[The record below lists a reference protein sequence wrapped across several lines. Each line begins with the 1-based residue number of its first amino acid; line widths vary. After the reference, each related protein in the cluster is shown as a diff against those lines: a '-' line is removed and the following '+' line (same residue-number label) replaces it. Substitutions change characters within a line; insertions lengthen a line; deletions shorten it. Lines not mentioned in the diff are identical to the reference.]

1 MTTITFIEHSGRE
14 HVVQA
19 TDGQSLMRAAVSNGV
34 PGIDAECGGACA
46 CATCHVYIQP
56 EWLDRVGPAQGGE
69 REMLDFALDV
79 RGDSRLACQITVSP
93 QLEGLVVGMP
103 VAQS

>member
-1 MTTITFIEHSGRE
+1 
-14 HVVQA
+14 
-19 TDGQSLMRAAVSNGV
+19 MRAAVSNGV

-79 RGDSRLACQITVSP
+79 RGGSRLACQITVSP
-93 QLEGLVVGMP
+93 QLNGLVVGMP

>member
-1 MTTITFIEHSGRE
+1 MPTIHYIQKDGSTRDIEAKPGSSVMENAIRGNVR
-14 HVVQA
+14 
-19 TDGQSLMRAAVSNGV
+19 
-34 PGIDAECGGACA
+34 GIDAECGGCCS

-79 RGDSRLACQITVSP
+79 RGGSRLACQITVSP
-93 QLEGLVVGMP
+93 QLNGLVVGMP

>member
-1 MTTITFIEHSGRE
+1 MTTITFVEHNGRA
-14 HVVQA
+14 HTVQA
-19 TDGQSLMRAAVSNGV
+19 MDGHSLMRAAVANGV

-56 EWLDRVGPAQGGE
+56 EWLQRVGPAQGGE
-69 REMLDFALDV
+69 KDMLDFALDV
-79 RGDSRLACQITVSP
+79 RGDSRLACQVMVSP
-93 QLEGLVVGMP
+93 QLDGLVVGMP

>member
-1 MTTITFIEHSGRE
+1 MPKITFIDAQGTSRTVEAETGSTVME
-14 HVVQA
+14 V
-19 TDGQSLMRAAVSNGV
+19 AVSHGV

-46 CATCHVYIQP
+46 CATCHVYIRP
-56 EWLDRVGPAQGGE
+56 EWLDRVGPALGNE
-69 REMLDFALDV
+69 KEMLDFALDV

-93 QLEGLVVGMP
+93 QLDGLVVGMP

>member
-14 HVVQA
+14 HVVLA

-46 CATCHVYIQP
+46 CATCHVYIHL
-56 EWLDRVGPAQGGE
+56 EWLDRLGPAQGGE

-93 QLEGLVVGMP
+93 RLDGLVVGMP

>member
-14 HVVQA
+14 HVVLA

-56 EWLDRVGPAQGGE
+56 EWLDRVGPPQGGE

-93 QLEGLVVGMP
+93 QLNGLVAGMP

>member
-1 MTTITFIEHSGRE
+1 
-14 HVVQA
+14 
-19 TDGQSLMRAAVSNGV
+19 MRAAVSNGV

-56 EWLDRVGPAQGGE
+56 EWLERVGPAQGGE
-69 REMLDFALDV
+69 KEMLDFALEV
-79 RGDSRLACQITVSP
+79 RGDSRLACQVTVSP
-93 QLEGLVVGMP
+93 QLNGLVVAMP

>member
-1 MTTITFIEHSGRE
+1 MISIAFMEHSGSE
-14 HVVQA
+14 HAVQA
-19 TDGQSLMRAAVSNGV
+19 TEGQSLMRAAVSYGV

-93 QLEGLVVGMP
+93 QLNGLVVGMP

>member
-1 MTTITFIEHSGRE
+1 MISIAFMEHNGSG
-14 HVVQA
+14 HAVQA
-19 TDGQSLMRAAVSNGV
+19 TEGQSLMRAAVSNGV

-79 RGDSRLACQITVSP
+79 RGDSWLACQITVSP
-93 QLEGLVVGMP
+93 QLNGLVVSMP